1 VDLSYPARRAIAV
14 VVTAFVLGASLF
26 VVALVV
32 AATGWWAGVILVAC
46 AVLLWLVP
54 FWWQFFLGEGPT
66 HPWFWLRWWL
76 APLWRWAGR
85 DERVDGPAPGEESA
99 FHAAPRPHRS
109 LTGETAPPRRW

>member
-1 VDLSYPARRAIAV
+1 MDFPYPVRRAVATVVTGV
-14 VVTAFVLGASLF
+14 VVAASLY
-26 VVALVV
+26 VAVLVV
-32 AATGWWAGVILVAC
+32 LATGWWAPIILAAC

-54 FWWQFFLGEGPT
+54 FWYQFFLGVGPE

-99 FHAAPRPHRS
+99 FDAAPRPHRS
-109 LTGETAPPRRW
+109 LTGDVEPPRRW